1 MKKLSYFLLLPLIL
15 VACKNTEAES
25 ATETE
30 SVCENCE
37 LFIGDFLYLDDAAIL
52 KGKDFIYGVALD
64 GQAEAL
70 AKKVEPIK
78 KESYDMVEVTVKGVL
93 SKKPEDQEGWDEIL
107 SIKEI
112 LTIADEVSE
121 ADILIQQ

>member
-15 VACKNTEAES
+15 VACKNSGTDSACEDCES
-25 ATETE
+25 FT
-30 SVCENCE
+30 
-37 LFIGDFLYLDDAAIL
+37 GDFLYLDDAAIL
-52 KGKDFIYGVALD
+52 KGDNFIYGVALD

>member
-1 MKKLSYFLLLPLIL
+1 MKRVFYLLFLPLAL
-15 VACKNTEAES
+15 VSCKNTE
-25 ATETE
+25 TETT
-30 SVCENCE
+30 CEDCDS
-37 LFIGDFLYLDDAAIL
+37 FTGDFLYVDNTAIL

-64 GQAEAL
+64 SKAEAL
-70 AKKVEPIK
+70 AEQVEPIK

-93 SKKPEDQEGWDEIL
+93 SKKPENQKGWEEIL